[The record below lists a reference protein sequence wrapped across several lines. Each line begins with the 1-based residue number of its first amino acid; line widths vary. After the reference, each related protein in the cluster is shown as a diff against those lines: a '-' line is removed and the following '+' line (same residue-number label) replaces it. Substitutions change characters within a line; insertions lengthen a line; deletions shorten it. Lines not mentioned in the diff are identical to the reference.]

1 MTPVPQDS
9 ASRFT
14 SGGWGPSSSPEADS
28 LVALAGEII
37 LAFHNSTPGSWEAW
51 CAERG
56 LETSRDARPLHDPIR
71 VEIVP
76 QDAQVRRLEGLWDV
90 LMPVIADGTPR
101 GCLVTLYDPWSS
113 PLLTSRP
120 AMVP

>member
-1 MTPVPQDS
+1 MTFVPQDS

-14 SGGWGPSSSPEADS
+14 PVGWRPSSSPEEDR
-28 LVALAGEII
+28 LVALAGEIV
-37 LAFHNSTPGSWEAW
+37 LAFHHGTPESWETW
-51 CAERG
+51 CAEHR
-56 LETSRDARPLHDPIR
+56 LEASRDARPLHDPIQ
-71 VEIVP
+71 VEIAP
-76 QDAQVRRLEGLWDV
+76 QDAQVRLLEGLWDV